1 MRDHD
6 LPGTGDLALAQM
18 DREERD
24 EDRRLASKTEEEF
37 LHDGECP
44 NCKGGA
50 APHADYCMRCW
61 GTGKVTRCHLCG
73 EAKPEASIVRDG
85 GGEWCPTCA
94 AKALNDYHTETLK
107 LQARIDGMR
116 ALINRTCG
124 EVIAIAEGKA
134 S

>member
-1 MRDHD
+1 MRGHD
-6 LPGTGDLALAQM
+6 LPGPGDLALAQM

-24 EDRRLASKTEEEF
+24 ARQTMQLNELYCACC
-37 LHDGECP
+37 DGVLI
-44 NCKGGA
+44 
-50 APHADYCMRCW
+50 RCDM
-61 GTGKVTRCHLCG
+61 CG